1 MSSLEQVL
9 GLTEGKMRW
18 VFIHITKIACLGF
31 GHRPFSLYHSNLRH
45 FLGKSFKFQRNKN
58 KLELI
63 FQSTSYFS
71 RIQSECM
78 ETSREELGPAQLLG
92 ELEGAVNERIQHTE
106 LPLTDLAGGW
116 GGLQTQ

>member
-1 MSSLEQVL
+1 
-9 GLTEGKMRW
+9 
-18 VFIHITKIACLGF
+18 
-31 GHRPFSLYHSNLRH
+31 
-45 FLGKSFKFQRNKN
+45 
-58 KLELI
+58 
-63 FQSTSYFS
+63 
-71 RIQSECM
+71 M